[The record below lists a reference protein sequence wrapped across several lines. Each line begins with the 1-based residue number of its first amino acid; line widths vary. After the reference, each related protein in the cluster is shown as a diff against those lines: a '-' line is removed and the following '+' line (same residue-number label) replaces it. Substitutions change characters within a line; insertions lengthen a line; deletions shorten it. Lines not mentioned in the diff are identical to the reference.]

1 MANNSQRLIVRVLLG
16 LVLAGAGV
24 YFALDYFRPVALVAP
39 VIAGPAVKAVSGSV
53 TVRAESPIEIKSESQ
68 GKVIESYLDHGK
80 LVKKDDVLVQ
90 LDPRDVD
97 LQIEKNE
104 IAFKLFK
111 QQVESGEKRTKL
123 DDEDNKE
130 ASQEIERQHQLGLM
144 SEAAFSQNQRAQERA
159 KLVRQD
165 AKETQQS
172 RNDEFEN
179 ALKVWNLG
187 KERMTIRAP
196 FDWQIADF
204 SVWPGQLVG
213 NGTVVAKLISLRRT
227 VEAKI
232 SEENS
237 AEIKVGQKASVT
249 FLPYG
254 NWRFDAKVTKILPTS
269 DPETQRRL
277 VHLEVTIEPEKL
289 RPGING
295 EVSITIAEHPSP
307 TLVPQRALLPGKT
320 ALWVVKDG
328 RVQLRKVEVGFD
340 SLTAVEIV
348 KGVAHGELVI
358 VDQLDLFHDGDRV
371 KVQMDDNPKWKD
383 APATAGSA
391 N

>member
-1 MANNSQRLIVRVLLG
+1 MANNSQRLIVRVLVGLG
-16 LVLAGAGV
+16 LAGAGV

-39 VIAGPAVKAVSGSV
+39 VIAGPAIKAVSGSV
-53 TVRAESPIEIKSESQ
+53 SVRAESPVEIKSESQ
-68 GKVIESYLDHGK
+68 GKVIESHLDHGK

-90 LDPRDVD
+90 LDPRDAD

-111 QQVESGEKRTKL
+111 QGVESNEKKAKI
-123 DDEDNKE
+123 DDENAKE
-130 ASQEIERQHQLGLM
+130 EFQEIERQHQLGLM
-144 SEAAFSQNQRAQERA
+144 SDAAFKQNQRAQERA
-159 KLVRQD
+159 KLTRQD
-165 AKETQQS
+165 LKDDQQS
-172 RNDEFEN
+172 KNDAYEN
-179 ALKVWNLG
+179 ELKVWKLV
-187 KERMTIRAP
+187 KERTTIRAP
-196 FDWQIADF
+196 FDGQIADF
-204 SVWPGQLVG
+204 YVWPGQLVG
-213 NGTVVAKLISLRRT
+213 NGTVVAKLISLSRT

-237 AEIKVGQKASVT
+237 ADVRVGQEAEVT

-254 NWRFDAKVTKILPTS
+254 PWKYHARVTKILPTS
-269 DPETQRRL
+269 DAETQRRI
-277 VHLEVTIEPEKL
+277 VHLNVHDIEAEKL

-295 EVSITIAEHPSP
+295 EISITIDSHPSQ
-307 TLVPQRALLPGKT
+307 TLVPRRALSGNT
-320 ALWVVKDG
+320 LWVVKDG

-371 KVQMDDNPKWKD
+371 KVQMDDNPKWKEV
-383 APATAGSA
+383 PATAGA
-391 N
+391 H